1 MVYGL
6 HIFNSGMQCENSQLI
21 NGVFHFPGVLS
32 SECHQCIV
40 TESFHIH
47 AGCKAFFQFF
57 MLFQET
63 VDLTLGIL
71 QDNND
76 SLILLLQG
84 FIQGVHRSIVHF
96 RCLADNK
103 RSVLQLG

>member
-1 MVYGL
+1 
-6 HIFNSGMQCENSQLI
+6 
-21 NGVFHFPGVLS
+21 
-32 SECHQCIV
+32 
-40 TESFHIH
+40 
-47 AGCKAFFQFF
+47 

-84 FIQGVHRSIVHF
+84 FIQGVHCSIVHF

-103 RSVLQLG
+103 RSVFQLG